1 MLRNTLSKKLADSV
15 GKRAFIALDNLP
27 YEGIISAVSGN
38 LLTIL
43 QTSGYGVT
51 TSVYISIPSINFV
64 RVTPTCN

>member
-1 MLRNTLSKKLADSV
+1 MFRNTLSKKLADNIGTRV
-15 GKRAFIALDNLP
+15 FIALDDLP

-51 TSVYISIPSINFV
+51 ISVNISIPSINFV
-64 RVTPTCN
+64 KFSPTV